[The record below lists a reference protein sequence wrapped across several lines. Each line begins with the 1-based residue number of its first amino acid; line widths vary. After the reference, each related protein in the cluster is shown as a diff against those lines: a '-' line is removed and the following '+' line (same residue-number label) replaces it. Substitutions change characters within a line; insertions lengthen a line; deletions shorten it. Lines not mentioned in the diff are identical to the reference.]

1 MMKKPFGSMTIA
13 IQAIW
18 FHSHPNPTTNCK
30 GHFHGLPHPSLY
42 RYSPGILLFL
52 PMLLFRYQLSL
63 LWSVP
68 MFHCP
73 KSKRTFRSMEDPLF
87 PYFLEELSLPL
98 YWLIPCRNHICKPL
112 PLNFRYRLLHQMI
125 EKLAVPPPASRHRF
139 PLSLKA

>member
-1 MMKKPFGSMTIA
+1 MMKKPFVSMTTA
-13 IQAIW
+13 IQAIMS
-18 FHSHPNPTTNCK
+18 HSHPNPTTNCK

-42 RYSPGILLFL
+42 RYSPGILLFPL
-52 PMLLFRYQLSL
+52 MLLFHYQLSL

-73 KSKRTFRSMEDPLF
+73 KSKRTFRLMEDPLF